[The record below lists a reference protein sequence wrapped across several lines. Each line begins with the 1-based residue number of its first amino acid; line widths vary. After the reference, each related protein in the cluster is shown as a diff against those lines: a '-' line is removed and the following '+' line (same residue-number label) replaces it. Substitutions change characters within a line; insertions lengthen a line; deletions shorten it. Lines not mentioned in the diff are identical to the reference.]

1 MITEIVV
8 TEILAGGVVVTILV
22 GDVVV
27 AIWVAAAVAMAVA
40 MAAAVAMAM
49 AVAESKVRQWA
60 AAKWSGGVNQRT
72 LLSLKSGEPPSNKA
86 KRGR

>member
-49 AVAESKVRQWA
+49 AVAEPKVRQWVI
-60 AAKWSGGVNQRT
+60 GGSRLPDHRRRGGRGSRNRT
-72 LLSLKSGEPPSNKA
+72 RNLN
-86 KRGR
+86 

>member
-22 GDVVV
+22 GGVVV

-49 AVAESKVRQWA
+49 AVAEPKVRQWVI
-60 AAKWSGGVNQRT
+60 GGSRLHDHQR
-72 LLSLKSGEPPSNKA
+72 
-86 KRGR
+86 RGGRGSRNRTRNLY

>member
-49 AVAESKVRQWA
+49 AVAEPKVRQWVI
-60 AAKWSGGVNQRT
+60 GGSRLHDRQR
-72 LLSLKSGEPPSNKA
+72 
-86 KRGR
+86 RGGRGSRNRTRNLY

>member
-1 MITEIVV
+1 MRTEIVV
-8 TEILAGGVVVTILV
+8 TEILVGEVVVTILV

-49 AVAESKVRQWA
+49 AVAEPKVRQWVI
-60 AAKWSGGVNQRT
+60 GGSRLHDHQPRGGRGNRNRT
-72 LLSLKSGEPPSNKA
+72 RNLY
-86 KRGR
+86 

>member
-49 AVAESKVRQWA
+49 AVAEPKVRQWVI
-60 AAKWSGGVNQRT
+60 GGSRLYDHQPRGGRGNRNRT
-72 LLSLKSGEPPSNKA
+72 RNLY
-86 KRGR
+86 

>member
-8 TEILAGGVVVTILV
+8 TEILVGEVVVTILV

-49 AVAESKVRQWA
+49 AVEEPKVRQWVI
-60 AAKWSGGVNQRT
+60 GGSRLHDHQR
-72 LLSLKSGEPPSNKA
+72 
-86 KRGR
+86 RGDRGSRNRTRNRY

>member
-8 TEILAGGVVVTILV
+8 TEILAGGFVVTILV
-22 GDVVV
+22 GGVVV

-49 AVAESKVRQWA
+49 AVAEPKVRQWVI
-60 AAKWSGGVNQRT
+60 GGSRLHDHQPRGGRGNRNRT
-72 LLSLKSGEPPSNKA
+72 RNLY
-86 KRGR
+86 